1 MAQLNTIQDDK
12 PRTTTRDR
20 KSLQDTRIDNFDDLV
35 IEEDEVVAG
44 RPPAS
49 KPSGKN
55 QTNNVG
61 NEYRTPE
68 IEKSQSKNKS
78 GKSPQGGPTSAQ
90 ISQQAKD
97 YVKSIKTPEETK
109 NFLEKA
115 QSVLSS
121 DKHTPKYFVDALP
134 IVVNAPYNINTP
146 ARLANFMGQ
155 CMAES
160 GLFPKSEGMGY
171 TAKRLLEVF
180 PKSVGNNPERARKLA
195 AIGPT
200 KLGGWADVIYGS
212 KNGNTVGKISPALD
226 GNKGTPEGYT
236 YRGHGLIQST
246 GKGKFLAFD
255 KKFAGFDES
264 GNVPKVKSLTGYNDY
279 RPIVKGSDP
288 KDDPPGAKPRK
299 VEEGHFIIFPDITSN
314 PNDAIW
320 PVITSLE
327 FFRNDSR
334 LLVDAVSPA
343 ISKKNTGIV
352 RGTTSGYQLR
362 HKWSSYFY
370 NKLK

>member
-20 KSLQDTRIDNFDDLV
+20 KSLQDNRIDNFDDLIV
-35 IEEDEVVAG
+35 NEEEPVAG
-44 RPPAS
+44 RPS
-49 KPSGKN
+49 TTKPSGKN
-55 QTNNVG
+55 ATNNGG
-61 NEYRTPE
+61 NQYTTQE
-68 IEKSQSKNKS
+68 IEKAKSKNKG

-90 ISQQAKD
+90 LSQQAKD
-97 YVKSIKTPEETK
+97 YVKSIKTPAETK
-109 NFLEKA
+109 TFLEKA
-115 QSVLSS
+115 QLILSS
-121 DKHTPKYFVDALP
+121 DKHTPRYFVEALP
-134 IVVNAPYNINTP
+134 VIVNPPYNINTP

-171 TAKRLLEVF
+171 TAKNLLENF
-180 PKSVGNNPERARKLA
+180 PKTLGGNAARARQLA

-200 KLGGWADVIYGS
+200 KLGGWADVIYGG
-212 KNGNTVGKISPALD
+212 KNGNTVGRISPALD
-226 GNKGTPEGYT
+226 ANKGTPEGYT

-246 GKGKFLAFD
+246 GKNKFLGFD

-264 GNVPKVKSLTGYNDY
+264 GKVPKVKAVTGYNDY

-288 KDDPPGAKPRK
+288 KDDPSGAKPRK

-314 PNDAIW
+314 PKDAIW

-327 FFRNDSR
+327 YFRINSE
-334 LLVDAVSPA
+334 LLVNAVSPA

-362 HKWSSYFY
+362 HKWASYFY
-370 NKLK
+370 NILK